1 MNTSTVCSS
10 SISSI
15 SSKQVQYIS
24 IIRIAIIRTLVYSD
38 QTKSHTW
45 LHACENK
52 AEISKME
59 EHPAKR
65 KKVVLSIEQKLKII
79 ELLKKDTSYTIISEK
94 YGIGRSTV
102 SDILRKVNRS

>member
-1 MNTSTVCSS
+1 
-10 SISSI
+10 
-15 SSKQVQYIS
+15 
-24 IIRIAIIRTLVYSD
+24 
-38 QTKSHTW
+38 
-45 LHACENK
+45 
-52 AEISKME
+52 ME